1 MLLKYIYKPPSLSQA
16 ANFLLVTNKEGLSEL
31 NFFGITADQLP
42 KAKIKAFLKQLW
54 QSDDF
59 SLPLKELIVEKSFTI
74 KYFVIASNSSF
85 ESVDILKYLVNELKE
100 DDLKEEQQKVFQN
113 RDQEQG

>member
-54 QSDDF
+54 
-59 SLPLKELIVEKSFTI
+59 
-74 KYFVIASNSSF
+74 
-85 ESVDILKYLVNELKE
+85 
-100 DDLKEEQQKVFQN
+100 
-113 RDQEQG
+113 